1 MHKTILYDQL
11 TPVAL
16 YGELKKHFP
25 DQITMLFESVVNTSD
40 GNFSF
45 ITVGSKERL
54 QYHNKQTLYTDEN
67 GQTKTIESDPFT
79 FLKSYY
85 SEIDR
90 EKYKKLSR
98 ELGFSFVDGFIG
110 FIAYDM
116 VKVFEPVL
124 EKSMETLA
132 DPLDTPDLD
141 LVRPGIIL
149 AYSHKSAKLT
159 MILNDE
165 KMKEAFDK
173 IESLLHTNFTPQKLQ
188 PVKLEEEG
196 TFSIDESRFKALV
209 DESKEHI
216 RSGDIFQI
224 LLSNRY
230 TQKGK
235 IDPLSFYRI
244 LRSKN
249 PSPYLFLLDYEEFSI
264 CGSSPEVMVR
274 LTDGEIL
281 LRPIA
286 GTRKRGK
293 THARDK
299 ELEAE
304 MLNDPKE
311 CAEHLML
318 VDLGRNDVGR
328 VARTGTVKVTDMM
341 RVERYSHVMHMV
353 SDVEAIIRDDKD
365 MFDLFAA
372 TFTAGTMT
380 GAPKIK
386 AMELIAQFEGLALLW
401 ALDPDSF
408 DLRRQCRLA
417 VELVLDAVTEEKEEM
432 IAYIDSLEVGVA
444 LNEEEIKRNYESFRD
459 EQNNS
464 ALNDVA
470 KKHKLEPARLSD
482 FTTRVLDRMI
492 FDGEQLTDLLEP
504 LELGWKERRVVELA
518 LMEDLTPLLKKLANS
533 KEISGLE
540 AYDE

>member
-1 MHKTILYDQL
+1 MYQTLLYDQL

-16 YGELKKHFP
+16 YGQIKDRFHDE
-25 DQITMLFESVVNTSD
+25 ITMLFESVVNTSD

-45 ITVGSKERL
+45 IAIGAQERL
-54 QYHNKQTLYTDEN
+54 SFKENQTRYTNQDGITDTLVE
-67 GQTKTIESDPFT
+67 DPFT

-85 SEIDR
+85 SKLDQAYYR
-90 EKYKKLSR
+90 KLS
-98 ELGFSFVDGFIG
+98 EEIGFGFIDGFIG

-124 EKSMETLA
+124 KDSMDNLL

-141 LVRPGIIL
+141 LIRPQIIL

-165 KMKEAFDK
+165 RARETFDT
-173 IESLLHTNFTPQKLQ
+173 IESMLHHSCIPMPIK
-188 PVKLEEEG
+188 PVELDGEGEFSIEEE
-196 TFSIDESRFKALV
+196 RFKQMV

-230 TQKGK
+230 TQKGR
-235 IDPLSFYRI
+235 IDPLSFYRV

-249 PSPYLFLLDYEEFSI
+249 PSPYLFLLDYEDFSI

-274 LTDGEIL
+274 LTNNEIL

-293 THARDK
+293 THQRDR
-299 ELEAE
+299 ELEEE

-318 VDLGRNDVGR
+318 IDLGRNDVGR
-328 VARTGTVKVTDMM
+328 VARTGTVEVTDMM

-353 SDVEAIIRDDKD
+353 SDVEALLEEDKD

-386 AMELIAQFEGLALLW
+386 AMELIAQFEKLKRGFYSGSVGYFSFTGDMDSAIAIRTSLIKPDSITLQAGAGVVADSIPELEYLEVKNKLGALLST
-401 ALDPDSF
+401 L
-408 DLRRQCRLA
+408 
-417 VELVLDAVTEEKEEM
+417 KEM
-432 IAYIDSLEVGVA
+432 QEV
-444 LNEEEIKRNYESFRD
+444 
-459 EQNNS
+459 
-464 ALNDVA
+464 
-470 KKHKLEPARLSD
+470 
-482 FTTRVLDRMI
+482 
-492 FDGEQLTDLLEP
+492 
-504 LELGWKERRVVELA
+504 
-518 LMEDLTPLLKKLANS
+518 
-533 KEISGLE
+533 
-540 AYDE
+540 